1 MHLLSLATR
10 CGYTQLPAFRKL
22 SQTAPTD
29 LRRVGGAPC
38 VSIWASI
45 DTWACACTYNMYNMY
60 NIAGSHTIHAC
71 ICRVLVVSCECR
83 VRVS

>member
-10 CGYTQLPAFRKL
+10 CGYAQLPAFRKL

-60 NIAGSHTIHAC
+60 NMYMSMYNLYMYMCMHMYMCVH
-71 ICRVLVVSCECR
+71 VH
-83 VRVS
+83 